1 MSSEQPRQVTPQELQ
16 LLARLSGLEIAP
28 ERLEQVARQV
38 TALLENLSALDAKEL
53 QAVEPATIF
62 PLPWEPTAR

>member
-28 ERLEQVARQV
+28 ERLEMVARQA
-38 TALLENLSALDAKEL
+38 TALLQNLSALDATEL
-53 QAVEPATIF
+53 QGVEPATIF

>member
-16 LLARLSGLEIAP
+16 LLARLSGVEIAP
-28 ERLEQVARQV
+28 ERLEMVAQQA
-38 TALLENLSALDAKEL
+38 TALLQNLNTLNATEL

>member
-1 MSSEQPRQVTPQELQ
+1 MSSEQPRQVSPQELQ
-16 LLARLSGLEIAP
+16 FLARLSGLEIATG
-28 ERLEQVARQV
+28 RLEMVAQQV
-38 TALLENLSALDAKEL
+38 TALLQNLSTLDAKEL